1 MMNTMEN
8 TKPDSEK
15 SKGIIF
21 MKGKSRKEII
31 LLIPKIGRDDRI
43 IKNPTIMGRSIFWL
57 TKKNIMII
65 RSIDTKNVRLNLLFH
80 SCLASSEIR

>member
-1 MMNTMEN
+1 MMNTREN

-21 MKGKSRKEII
+21 MKGKSKRDII
-31 LLIPKIGRDDRI
+31 LLIPNIGSDDKRI
-43 IKNPTIMGRSIFWL
+43 KKPTIIGRSIFWL

-65 RSIDTKNVRLNLLFH
+65 RSIDTKSVRLNLLFH
-80 SCLASSEIR
+80 SCLASFEIR